1 NNIVPIWNDR
11 AWPVAFGFGLMHGFG
26 FASVLNEL
34 TSNASSIAVSLFGF
48 NVGVE
53 LGQLCIVLIFVP
65 VAFLLRET
73 SVYRIVAVRFGSSAI
88 AGVAAVW
95 LVERA
100 FGLTIF

>member
-1 NNIVPIWNDR
+1 
-11 AWPVAFGFGLMHGFG
+11 
-26 FASVLNEL
+26 
-34 TSNASSIAVSLFGF
+34 
-48 NVGVE
+48 
-53 LGQLCIVLIFVP
+53 VP